1 VGAGEDQR
9 AEGGRRRSNR
19 EITQG
24 LLEADLAIMSQ
35 QCYLSAGTRLQ
46 KVGEEADGWRRT
58 GDGLGI
64 LGRLGGVDDLNM
76 HEATD
81 GVTPRVAGCSGI
93 WLRAG
98 EMGRIVSYVI
108 FVCVAAPTTAAAQ
121 EKTSQFQ
128 RAKIGLAQGSRQS
141 SSSQCSLEMLRSSAQ
156 LRGLHW
162 SDCWQT
168 GGPRAAVWCDLCF
181 SFIFGR
187 PADHLT
193 QPEGMEA
200 LHRNRRPSLHVILSE
215 ASGHR
220 SVA

>member
-1 VGAGEDQR
+1 MGAGEDQR

-58 GDGLGI
+58 GDGPGI
-64 LGRLGGVDDLNM
+64 LGRLGGAGDLNM

-81 GVTPRVAGCSGI
+81 GATPRVAGCLGI

-121 EKTSQFQ
+121 EKTSPFQ
-128 RAKIGLAQGSRQS
+128 RAKVGLAQGSVQS
-141 SSSQCSLEMLRSSAQ
+141 SSSQCSLEMFRSSAQ

-162 SDCWQT
+162 SDCW
-168 GGPRAAVWCDLCF
+168 PD
-181 SFIFGR
+181 
-187 PADHLT
+187 
-193 QPEGMEA
+193 
-200 LHRNRRPSLHVILSE
+200 RRPSGCSLVRLPLLLYFWTAGRSLGV
-215 ASGHR
+215 ARGHG
-220 SVA
+220 SFAQKQGFLTPCHLF

>member
-1 VGAGEDQR
+1 MGAGEDQR

-35 QCYLSAGTRLQ
+35 QWYLSAGTRLQ

-58 GDGLGI
+58 GDGPGI
-64 LGRLGGVDDLNM
+64 LGRLGGAGDLNM

-81 GVTPRVAGCSGI
+81 GATPRVAGCLGI

-121 EKTSQFQ
+121 EKTSPFQ
-128 RAKIGLAQGSRQS
+128 RAKVGLAQGSVES
-141 SSSQCSLEMLRSSAQ
+141 SSSQCSLEMFRSSAQ

-162 SDCWQT
+162 SDCWPDRR
-168 GGPRAAVWCDLCF
+168 PRAAVWCDFPF

-187 PADHLT
+187 LVGHLA

-200 LHRNRRPSLHVILSE
+200 LHRNRGFSLHVILSE
-215 ASGHR
+215 ATGHQ
-220 SVA
+220 SVT